1 MSTTGGTLP
10 DKTPQ
15 VRLAQES
22 DHDRILELVIKLG
35 HAVPVDAHAFS
46 TSFRQALADSPRTIV
61 HVAELEGEVVG
72 YSLTTV
78 NVLLYT
84 NGPSAQLQEI
94 VVDDTVQTRG
104 VGTALVR
111 AVEQACVDQGVTQLT
126 VASRRAGGFY
136 DRLGYTQQAEYMRR
150 LF

>member
-1 MSTTGGTLP
+1 MPANSVT
-10 DKTPQ
+10 
-15 VRLAQES
+15 VRYATAADEKAL
-22 DHDRILELVIKLG
+22 LGLVAKLG
-35 HAVPVDAHAFS
+35 HVIPLDPAAFAK
-46 TSFRQALADSPRTIV
+46 SFVVALADAPRTLI
-61 HVAELEGEVVG
+61 HVAEVDGAVAG
-72 YSLTTV
+72 YALTTV
-78 NVLLYT
+78 STLLYS

-94 VVDDTVQTRG
+94 AVDDTLQTRG

-111 AVEQACVDQGVTQLT
+111 AVEADCQKQGVTQLT

>member
-1 MSTTGGTLP
+1 MSTTGGILP
-10 DKTPQ
+10 ASSVV
-15 VRLAQES
+15 VRLATAADGES
-22 DHDRILELVIKLG
+22 VLALVAKL
-35 HAVPVDAHAFS
+35 AHAGEVDPEVFG
-46 TSFRQALADSPRTIV
+46 TSFSEVLDDARATMV
-61 HVAELEGEVVG
+61 HVAELGGAVVG
-72 YSLTTV
+72 YALTTI
-78 NVLLYT
+78 NTLLYT

-94 VVDDTVQTRG
+94 AVDDSIQTSG

-111 AVEQACVDQGVTQLT
+111 AVEQACESRGVTQLT

>member
-1 MSTTGGTLP
+1 MAREA
-10 DKTPQ
+10 D
-15 VRLAQES
+15 R
-22 DHDRILELVIKLG
+22 DRILALVKRLG
-35 HAVPVDAHAFS
+35 NAIAVDPAAFED
-46 TSFRQALADSPRTIV
+46 SFPRVLADSPRSIV
-61 HVAELEGEVVG
+61 HVAEVDGDIAG
-72 YSLTTV
+72 YALTTV
-78 NVLLYT
+78 NTLLYT

-94 VVDDTVQTRG
+94 VVDDSLQTTG

-111 AVEQACVDQGVTQLT
+111 AVEKACEEQGVTQLT

>member
-1 MSTTGGTLP
+1 MSTTGGILP
-10 DKTPQ
+10 ASSVV
-15 VRLAQES
+15 VRLATAADGES
-22 DHDRILELVIKLG
+22 VLALVAKL
-35 HAVPVDAHAFS
+35 AHAGEVDPEVFG
-46 TSFRQALADSPRTIV
+46 TSFSEVLHDARATMV
-61 HVAELEGEVVG
+61 HVAERGGAVVG
-72 YSLTTV
+72 YALTTI
-78 NVLLYT
+78 NTLLYT

-94 VVDDTVQTRG
+94 AVDDSIQTSG

-111 AVEQACVDQGVTQLT
+111 AVEQACESRGVTQLT

>member
-1 MSTTGGTLP
+1 MSITGDILP
-10 DKTPQ
+10 DSTP
-15 VRLAQES
+15 VIRFARDADAS
-22 DHDRILELVIKLG
+22 RILELVGRLG
-35 HAVPVDAHAFS
+35 HAVPVDPEA
-46 TSFRQALADSPRTIV
+46 FRQNFPLVLNDHPRTLV
-61 HVAELEGEVVG
+61 HVADVAGSIAG
-72 YSLTTV
+72 YALTTV
-78 NVLLYT
+78 NHLLYA

-111 AVEQACVDQGVTQLT
+111 AVEAACEESGVTQLT

>member
-1 MSTTGGTLP
+1 VRYAASTDGT
-10 DKTPQ
+10 
-15 VRLAQES
+15 A
-22 DHDRILELVIKLG
+22 LVGLVGKLG
-35 HAVPVDAHAFS
+35 HAVPLDGAAFS
-46 TSFRQALADSPRTIV
+46 RSFLVALADFPRTLI
-61 HVAELEGEVVG
+61 HVAEVG
-72 YSLTTV
+72 GQVAGYALTTISS
-78 NVLLYT
+78 LLYS

-94 VVDDTVQTRG
+94 AVDDSRQTQG

-111 AVEQACVDQGVTQLT
+111 AVEADCQKHGVTQLT

>member
-1 MSTTGGTLP
+1 MPASTP
-10 DKTPQ
+10 V
-15 VRLAQES
+15 VRFAAES
-22 DHDRILELVIKLG
+22 DGEAILALVGRLG
-35 HAVPVDAHAFS
+35 HAVPVDAHAFAA
-46 TSFRQALADSPRTIV
+46 SFPQVLADHPRSLL
-61 HVAELEGEVVG
+61 HVAEVDGVVAG
-72 YSLTTV
+72 YALTTITQ
-78 NVLLYT
+78 LLYT

-94 VVDDTVQTRG
+94 VVDETLQTRG

-111 AVEQACVDQGVTQLT
+111 SVEKACEDSGVTQLT

>member
-1 MSTTGGTLP
+1 LPASTPVIRFAT
-10 DKTPQ
+10 DADASR
-15 VRLAQES
+15 V
-22 DHDRILELVIKLG
+22 LELVAKLG
-35 HAVPVDAHAFS
+35 HAVPVDQAAFAAV
-46 TSFRQALADSPRTIV
+46 FPEVLADHPRSLLHI
-61 HVAELEGEVVG
+61 AEVDGEVAG
-72 YSLTTV
+72 YALTTI
-78 NVLLYT
+78 NPLLYT

-94 VVDDTVQTRG
+94 VVDDTVQARG

-111 AVEQACVDQGVTQLT
+111 AVEQACEENGVTQLT